1 MEPYDYAVR
10 RAANAILDVRIIKV
24 HYELRRKM

>member
-10 RAANAILDVRIIKV
+10 RANAILDVRIIIV
-24 HYELRRKM
+24 HFELRRKL